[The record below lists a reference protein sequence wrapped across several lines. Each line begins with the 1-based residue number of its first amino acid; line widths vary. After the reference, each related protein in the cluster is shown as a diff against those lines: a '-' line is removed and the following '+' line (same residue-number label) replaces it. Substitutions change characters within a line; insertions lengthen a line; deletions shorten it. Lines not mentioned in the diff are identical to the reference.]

1 MRQID
6 IIVMGKTGAG
16 KSTLINAVLEE
27 NVAPTGTGQAV
38 TRKNE
43 VYSKKL
49 MLPIKTQNSSQYG
62 MVGCQLNMYDTVGLE
77 IDSSITEKTLTEI
90 KQHIKNTKAKL
101 SQNDMHLV
109 WFCVNNRSSR
119 FESYELELIKK
130 LSIEYEIPFII
141 VLTQCFSNEESELEA
156 QIRKSLADVS
166 RKRVLAQD
174 FSTRGGVVSAYGI
187 NDLLET
193 SLNEYKASKVKIL
206 EEKIIALDKDREE
219 RIGKINKSGN
229 NIISNYSSKASKI
242 GFVPGGCIPVVHSL
256 CIKMI
261 AELNSLAGIKSGSNF
276 AREIFNDI
284 VVGLIVTPFMMVP
297 LLSAAVAYAYVQET
311 GEDYLKALMSV
322 IHLSSDKEL
331 NDNALIKQ
339 RLKDELSK
347 VKKA

>member
-1 MRQID
+1 MKQID

-27 NVAPTGTGQAV
+27 NVAPTGIGQAV
-38 TRKNE
+38 TKKNE
-43 VYSKKL
+43 VYSKKM
-49 MLPIKTQNSSQYG
+49 MLPIKTQNSSQYE
-62 MVGCQLNMYDTVGLE
+62 MAGCQLNMYDTVGLE

-101 SQNDMHLV
+101 SQDDMHLV

-141 VLTQCFSNEESELEA
+141 VLTQCFTNEESELEA
-156 QIRKSLADVS
+156 QIRKSLGDIS
-166 RKRVLAQD
+166 RRVLAQD
-174 FSTRGGVVSAYGI
+174 FSTRGGVVSAYGV
-187 NDLLET
+187 NDLLKT
-193 SLNEYKASKVKIL
+193 SLNDYKASKVKIL

-219 RIGKINKSGN
+219 RIGKINKNGN
-229 NIISNYSSKASKI
+229 YIISNYSSKASKI
-242 GFVPGGCIPVVHSL
+242 GFVPGGCIPVVHGL

-261 AELNSLAGIKSGSNF
+261 AELNSLVGIKSGSNF
-276 AREIFNDI
+276 AREVFNDI
-284 VVGLIVTPFMMVP
+284 VLGLIATPFMMVP
-297 LLSAAVAYAYVQET
+297 LLSAAVAYAYVQQT

-331 NDNALIKQ
+331 KDNALIKQ
-339 RLKDELSK
+339 RLKDELTK